1 MILKPMLIRIFG
13 NVLKN
18 IVLPILFSFVV
29 AYLSCTEKF
38 TSVVLLN
45 KIYIRTD
52 LAHLGPAKQ
61 RVLHSSLKMLRAR
74 IFTVK

>member
-29 AYLSCTEKF
+29 AYLYCTEKF

-45 KIYIRTD
+45 KFYIRTD
-52 LAHLGPAKQ
+52 LAHLGPEKTK
-61 RVLHSSLKMLRAR
+61 S
-74 IFTVK
+74 FTFVSENVKGTDFYC